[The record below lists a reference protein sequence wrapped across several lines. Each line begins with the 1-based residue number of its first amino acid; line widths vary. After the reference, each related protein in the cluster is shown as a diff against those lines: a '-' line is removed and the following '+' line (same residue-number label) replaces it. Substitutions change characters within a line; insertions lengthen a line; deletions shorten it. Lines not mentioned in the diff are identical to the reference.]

1 MTVRQTK
8 RYIKPA
14 REGLVVRQ
22 PHNGRPL
29 PAEGGWVEWGAYW
42 MRRKAEGSIV
52 EAKPPKQPKAQAKPA
67 ANDQQEAD

>member
-1 MTVRQTK
+1 MIK

-29 PAEGGWVEWGAYW
+29 PVEGAEVAWSGYW
-42 MRRKAEGSIV
+42 ARRMADGSVVKAT
-52 EAKPPKQPKAQAKPA
+52 PPKQPKAQAKPA
-67 ANDQQEAD
+67 ATDQKEAD